1 MTNQGK
7 SLAGRAPKY
16 DVDMPAADPSPLPNF
31 FSGQPDDRSRQN
43 STFRKVVCVHST
55 MDRVDLNC
63 GNDIE
68 TSLLE
73 AQSKAPSA
81 SEQIDSD
88 QPCHLRPPAFKYQL
102 TGFCQACRS
111 EFFLGAP
118 KRK

>member
-1 MTNQGK
+1 MDWVYLN
-7 SLAGRAPKY
+7 
-16 DVDMPAADPSPLPNF
+16 
-31 FSGQPDDRSRQN
+31 RSDN
-43 STFRKVVCVHST
+43 
-55 MDRVDLNC
+55 
-63 GNDIE
+63 IE